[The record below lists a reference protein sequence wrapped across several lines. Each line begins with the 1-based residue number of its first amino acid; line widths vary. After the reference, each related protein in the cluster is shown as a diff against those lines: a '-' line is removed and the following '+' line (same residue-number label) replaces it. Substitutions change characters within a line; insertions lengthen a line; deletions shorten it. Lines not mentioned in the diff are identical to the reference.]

1 MVLGLPYNIASYALL
16 THLVAIECGLDAD
29 EFIWTGGDCH
39 IYENHIP
46 TLRTQLRR
54 ESQHYKLPKLV
65 IDPSVT
71 SLATFEP
78 SLAKLEGYRHG
89 PKTEYPVAV

>member
-16 THLVAIECGLDAD
+16 THLVAIECGLDVD

-46 TLRTQLRR
+46 TLRKQLRR
-54 ESQHYKLPKLV
+54 ESQHFALPTLS
-65 IDPSVT
+65 IDPSVK
-71 SLATFEP
+71 SLADFQP
-78 SLAKLEGYRHG
+78 DLVKLVNYQHG